1 MTPQRFAPCASSRR
15 RSEKAA
21 SNRLRLTSPRD
32 GSLGS
37 CAEEAA
43 RCRPNCGTFLQA
55 GPGCLVCFQRQ
66 RLEVEA
72 KPVWEIP
79 LSSDGKVLKENV
91 DLIDNGIEDAVFTKY
106 AEYMVVKH

>member
-1 MTPQRFAPCASSRR
+1 
-15 RSEKAA
+15 
-21 SNRLRLTSPRD
+21 
-32 GSLGS
+32 
-37 CAEEAA
+37 
-43 RCRPNCGTFLQA
+43 
-55 GPGCLVCFQRQ
+55 
-66 RLEVEA
+66 VEA